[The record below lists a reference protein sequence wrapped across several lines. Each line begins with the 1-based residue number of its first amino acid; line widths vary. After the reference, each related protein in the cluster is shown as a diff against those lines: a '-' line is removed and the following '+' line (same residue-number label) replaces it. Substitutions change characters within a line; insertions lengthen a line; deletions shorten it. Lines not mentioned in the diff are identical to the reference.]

1 MKRIEGN
8 KLVALIISAGM
19 VTTFLAA
26 CTVNTDQLGQ
36 GINNL
41 GNAFAATT
49 EAPKPAETEVTET
62 EVTTAKVSGESVTD
76 TTATE
81 ETSASGET
89 STSGETS
96 ATDETTTTEETTTT
110 DTSAT
115 ASDPVTTPAAGQRVD
130 FSKVVEKDL
139 TDSFAVT
146 SEEFGESA
154 YTDDENE
161 VLLAKFEGTRFV
173 VTKASSENI
182 MSSINLIINGFYKE
196 AEGAYNRMLA
206 KARAEYNLNG
216 VIENPYTVTCDFIY
230 TTNAR
235 SLSVLMVYE
244 VSGGKNVKSTVIDF
258 ASFDMLTGQYITCNS
273 ICKDPEGFEKALK
286 SGLANSLKIQ
296 PKPNTGDAEETKK
309 PAPIPTEKDFTAVYV
324 APGPATTD
332 PSANSFATIYGVV
345 GNKVYSAVIDMNAY
359 GGFLNRYGSSLFFA

>member
-76 TTATE
+76 TTTTE
-81 ETSASGET
+81 ET

-332 PSANSFATIYGVV
+332 PSANSFATVYGVV